1 MKRHPNRF
9 LPSFAPGMAYELVFL
24 DQARNDLRDL
34 FNYLHLL
41 SPRAAISY
49 VDGLE
54 KACDR
59 LRTFPRSGRQYDDRY
74 RVLVYRNHL
83 IFYRISD
90 SSSVHVVTLVDGR
103 RDPSSF
109 FASK

>member
-1 MKRHPNRF
+1 
-9 LPSFAPGMAYELVFL
+9 MAFELIFL

-34 FNYLHLL
+34 FNHLYLL

-49 VDGLE
+49 VNGLE
-54 KACDR
+54 KACER

-74 RVLVYRNHL
+74 RVLVHRNHL

-90 SSSVHVVTLVDGR
+90 SASVHVVTIVDGR

-109 FASK
+109 FERK